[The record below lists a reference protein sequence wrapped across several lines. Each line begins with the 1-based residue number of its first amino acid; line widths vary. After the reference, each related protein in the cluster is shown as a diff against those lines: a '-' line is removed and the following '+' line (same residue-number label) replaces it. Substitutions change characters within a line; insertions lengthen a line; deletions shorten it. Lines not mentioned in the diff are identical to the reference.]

1 MSKKTLSYK
10 EYAQLDKDSIED
22 MINSLLEDYFKQ
34 YPFLTFKKMDFGN
47 YWLEIEKEIDRYPS
61 WGSIP
66 ENNYTSGT
74 KIELIYDLDK
84 LRSIGDSPEMN
95 LWQSKLYNEL
105 EDYFSFFK
113 LSNVIPD
120 INIDFI

>member
-10 EYAQLDKDSIED
+10 EYSQLDKDSIED

-105 EDYFSFFK
+105 EDYFSFLNFQT
-113 LSNVIPD
+113 
-120 INIDFI
+120 